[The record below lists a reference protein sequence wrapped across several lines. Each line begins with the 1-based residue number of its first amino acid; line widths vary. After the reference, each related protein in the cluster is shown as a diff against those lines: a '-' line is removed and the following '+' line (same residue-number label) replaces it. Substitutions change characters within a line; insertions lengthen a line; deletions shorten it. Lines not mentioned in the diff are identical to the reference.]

1 MKRWISLMLT
11 ALLLLG
17 TLTACGGDN
26 GSQDTGT
33 PGGGNDTPDAST
45 GGEPSDLYPKHT
57 LAASIPLTGNL
68 MQYGISYQNALKMA
82 VEDFNAEG
90 GLDGQDVILEINDD
104 KGDQKEAIN
113 LANKIIEEKDVF
125 TVVGS
130 FGSAVSMAAA
140 PVYQKAGMPMVS
152 PNTSHP
158 DFPGMGDMLIPI
170 SPIADVERTAAAN
183 TLYNDL
189 GGGKLAIMHQ
199 NTDLGVTGAE
209 ILKTTYEGLGGEV
222 VMVENFVPQQT
233 KDFTPIISKIKGASP
248 DILYIDGEYN
258 DLANILLQIDNI
270 GLDGVQLVGPGNAF
284 KQEFLDI
291 AGTKADGIVL
301 VGTTPVYL
309 DSIMNGENDFSQVLI
324 DFTLRYNELYPDTP
338 CDGFAAAA
346 YDSAMLAMRAARN
359 AGTGDAKALVAE
371 MTSMPFEAVCG
382 RDMHYENGNNVI
394 KGTYTYTVENGE
406 FKTYIAK

>member
-1 MKRWISLMLT
+1 MKRWISLMLM
-11 ALLLLG
+11 AVLLLG
-17 TLTACGGDN
+17 TLTACGG
-26 GSQDTGT
+26 QDSGT
-33 PGGGNDTPDAST
+33 SGGNDTPDASAD
-45 GGEPSDLYPKHT
+45 GETSDLYPKHT

-82 VEDFNAEG
+82 VDDFNAEG

-113 LANKIIEEKDVF
+113 LANKIIEEEDVF
-125 TVVGS
+125 AVVGS

-158 DFPGMGDMLIPI
+158 DFPGMGDMLVPI
-170 SPIADVERTAAAN
+170 SPIADIERTAAA
-183 TLYNDL
+183 TLLYNEF

-222 VMVENFVPQQT
+222 VIIENFVPQQT
-233 KDFTPIISKIKGASP
+233 KDFTPIISKIKGTTP

-258 DLANILLQIDNI
+258 DIANILLQIDNI

-291 AGTKADGIVL
+291 AGSKADGIVL

-309 DSIMNGENDFSQVLI
+309 NSIMEGENDFSQVLI

-346 YDSAMLAMRAARN
+346 YDSAMLALRAART

-371 MTSMPFEAVCG
+371 MLSMPFEATSG

-394 KGTYTYTVENGE
+394 KGVYTYTVENAE

>member
-1 MKRWISLMLT
+1 MKRWISLMLM
-11 ALLLLG
+11 AVLLLG
-17 TLTACGGDN
+17 TLTACGG
-26 GSQDTGT
+26 QDSGT
-33 PGGGNDTPDAST
+33 SGGNDTPDASAD
-45 GGEPSDLYPKHT
+45 GETSDLYPKHT

-82 VEDFNAEG
+82 VDDFNAEG

-125 TVVGS
+125 AVVGS

-158 DFPGMGDMLIPI
+158 DFPGMGDMLVPI
-170 SPIADVERTAAAN
+170 SPIADIERTAAA
-183 TLYNDL
+183 TLLYNEF

-222 VMVENFVPQQT
+222 VIIETFVPQQT
-233 KDFTPIISKIKGASP
+233 KDFTPIISKIKGTTP

-258 DLANILLQIDNI
+258 DIANILLQIDNI

-291 AGTKADGIVL
+291 AGSKADGIVL

-309 DSIMNGENDFSQVLI
+309 NSIMEGENDFSQVLI

-346 YDSAMLAMRAARN
+346 YDSAMLALRAART

-371 MTSMPFEAVCG
+371 MLSMPFEATSG

-394 KGTYTYTVENGE
+394 KGVYTYTVENAE